1 MRCFVRFV
9 NEPNI
14 KYLSAT
20 SRSKII
26 VVTFILGY
34 LKNVRTKTVIDICY
48 YFSWGV
54 QESRSILGTKWDY
67 A

>member
-1 MRCFVRFV
+1 MCCFVRFV
-9 NEPNI
+9 IEP

-34 LKNVRTKTVIDICY
+34 LKNVRTKTVIDILLLI
-48 YFSWGV
+48 FM
-54 QESRSILGTKWDY
+54 GTTLMFH
-67 A
+67 